1 MWQDISRP
9 LTSGMEVY
17 PGDPGFAAR
26 RLRQVETDGYA
37 LTEISM
43 SAHCGTHMDAP
54 AHLFPDRTALD
65 ALPASQFC
73 GSALFGPAALIEMRA
88 PEDLSR
94 VPAGTER
101 LLIHDLGYGGLRE
114 ADAQR
119 LLAAGVR
126 LIGTN
131 NLSIAAEEVSSAV
144 HTCLLESEVL
154 LLEGLWLEG
163 LSEGAYELIALPLR
177 LVGAEGAPARAFVR
191 AME

>member
-1 MWQDISRP
+1 MQCF
-9 LTSGMEVY
+9 
-17 PGDPGFAAR
+17 PGDMTPEIERLEADGFRTAN
-26 RLRQVETDGYA
+26 LSLCTH
-37 LTEISM
+37 T
-43 SAHCGTHMDAP
+43 GTHMDAP
-54 AHLFPDRTALD
+54 AHFVAGGKTIEQLD
-65 ALPASQFC
+65 
-73 GSALFGPAALIEMRA
+73 SARFFGPAALIEMRA

-144 HTCLLESEVL
+144 HTRLLESEVL

>member
-43 SAHCGTHMDAP
+43 SAHCGTHMDEP
-54 AHLFPDRTALD
+54 AHFVAGGKTIEQLD
-65 ALPASQFC
+65 
-73 GSALFGPAALIEMRA
+73 SALFFGPAALIEMRA

-144 HTCLLESEVL
+144 HTRLLESEVL

>member
-54 AHLFPDRTALD
+54 AHFVAGGKTIEQLD
-65 ALPASQFC
+65 
-73 GSALFGPAALIEMRA
+73 SALFFGPAALIEMRA

-101 LLIHDLGYGGLRE
+101 LLIHDW
-114 ADAQR
+114 AM
-119 LLAAGVR
+119 AACGR
-126 LIGTN
+126 PTRSG
-131 NLSIAAEEVSSAV
+131 
-144 HTCLLESEVL
+144 C
-154 LLEGLWLEG
+154 W
-163 LSEGAYELIALPLR
+163 P
-177 LVGAEGAPARAFVR
+177 RACG
-191 AME
+191 

>member
-43 SAHCGTHMDAP
+43 SAHCGTHMDAHFV
-54 AHLFPDRTALD
+54 AGGKTIEQLD
-65 ALPASQFC
+65 
-73 GSALFGPAALIEMRA
+73 SALFFGPAALIEMRA
-88 PEDLSR
+88 PEDLLR
-94 VPAGTER
+94 VPAGTGR

-144 HTCLLESEVL
+144 HTRLLESEVL

-163 LSEGAYELIALPLR
+163 LAEGAYELIALPLR
-177 LVGAEGAPARAFVR
+177 LVSAEGAPARAFVR

>member
-9 LTSGMEVY
+9 LAAGMEVY

-26 RLRQVETDGYA
+26 RLRQVEQDGYA

-54 AHLFPDRTALD
+54 AHFVSGGKTVEALD
-65 ALPASQFC
+65 SSLF
-73 GSALFGPAALIEMRA
+73 FGPALLIEMRA
-88 PEDLSR
+88 ADDLLR

-101 LLIHDLGYGGLRE
+101 VLVRDMGYGGLRE
-114 ADAQR
+114 GDAKR

-131 NLSIAAEEVSSAV
+131 NLSVAADDVSDAV
-144 HTCLLESEVL
+144 HTCLLRNEVL
-154 LLEGLWLEG
+154 LLEGLCLDA
-163 LSEGAYELIALPLR
+163 LCEGAYELIALPLR
-177 LVGAEGAPARAFVR
+177 VVGAEGAPARAFAR
-191 AME
+191 ALP